1 MTETDNKIKNN
12 PRDELI
18 EKITIKLQDINFLIE
33 RIQRCTPQDTDF
45 QGITIQEL
53 NDCYEDLVKG
63 EYLLEMFRVLII
75 DEDDWET
82 IV

>member
-1 MTETDNKIKNN
+1 MTQELTNSETDKRN
-12 PRDELI
+12 ELI
-18 EKITIKLQDINFLIE
+18 EKITIKLKDINFLIE
-33 RIQRCTPQDTDF
+33 RIQRCTPYDTDF